1 MKKTLLFSVA
11 LAGLMLGS
19 CSSSD
24 DLNGGGTGNPGF
36 NKDGNGFMSISVNLP
51 TRSGSTTR
59 AENDKYEDGLS
70 SEYEVK
76 NGILAL
82 FDATSK
88 ASEGEYTLLAA
99 YKLDLTDSELDTDND
114 NITSTHSVVTQ
125 IKSTTASDVY
135 ALVLLNDNS
144 ILTAS
149 DGKLL
154 QNGSTDLTGKTY
166 NDILALTTENAMTST
181 GFFMANAPVSA
192 TPGNASK
199 PDGKYTTLSK
209 VDLSKIKETRNEAI
223 NDPAVSVFVE
233 RGVAK
238 VSLNSTS
245 LSGNTSDDNLPYEF
259 NGWVLD
265 NTTKSSYIVRNMGTD
280 AGNYLKYSSEK
291 FAPALNYRFV
301 GDTKLGTTTKQPED
315 KLYRTYWCVD
325 PTYDKK
331 FDAATHKANFNTVTS
346 AAEVTKWLE
355 SGKDVYC
362 HENTF
367 DVAHMDYSNTTR
379 ALVKVTFND
388 GHKFYTNNGANAI
401 LDTDDKRDAAVM
413 SYVLGTDI
421 NIVDLKKYLS
431 DNQKTTGTVTWE
443 NKDFDLAWATTPD
456 KDGILKVTDIK
467 LSATGK
473 AKLKDGKDGSDFT
486 GWDAIKDQLNTNRVI
501 RQYDNG
507 ASYYEVRI
515 KHFAGDGADDLA
527 PWNTWETTKPS
538 ASVAYPGTNKEQNY
552 LGRYGL
558 VRNNWYDIDVT
569 AIKKIGSPVVPDIT
583 TDTTP
588 DDNIDAYIS
597 AKINVLS
604 WAKRTQSTGLG
615 K

>member
-59 AENDKYEDGLS
+59 AENDKYEDGLLP
-70 SEYEVK
+70 EYEVK

-82 FDATSK
+82 FDATGK
-88 ASEGEYTLLAA
+88 TSEGEYTLLAA
-99 YKLDLTDSELDTDND
+99 YKLDLTDSELDTDKD

-125 IKSTTASDVY
+125 IKSTTAKKVF

-149 DGKLL
+149 DGQLL
-154 QNGSTDLTGKTY
+154 EGGTKDLTGKTY
-166 NDILALTTENAMTST
+166 KDILALTTENAMTGT

-192 TPGNASK
+192 TSGNASA
-199 PDGKYTTLSK
+199 PDGEYTTLSE

-238 VSLNSTS
+238 VSLNSIA
-245 LSGNTSDDNLPYEF
+245 SGNTTDDNLKYTF
-259 NGWVLD
+259 DGWVLD

-280 AGNYLKYSSEK
+280 AGTYLKYSSEK
-291 FAPALNYRFV
+291 FGTTLKSRFV
-301 GDTKLGTTTKQPED
+301 GDTKLGNTSKQPD
-315 KLYRTYWCVD
+315 VALYRTYWCVD
-325 PTYDKK
+325 PTYSQK
-331 FDAATHKANFNTVTS
+331 FDATSHAANFNTVTS
-346 AAEVTKWLE
+346 AKDVKSWLA
-355 SGKDVYC
+355 SGNYVYC

-388 GHKFYTNNGANAI
+388 GNKFYTNNGANVI
-401 LDTDDKRDAAVM
+401 LDTDGKRDDAVM

-431 DNQKTTGTVTWE
+431 DNQASTGTVTWS
-443 NKDFDLAWATTPD
+443 KADFDLTWAATPD
-456 KDGILKVTDIK
+456 GDGILKVTDIK
-467 LSATGK
+467 LSTTGK
-473 AKLKDGKDGSDFT
+473 AKLKTGSPDFT
-486 GWDAIKDQLNTNRVI
+486 GWDTIKDQLNTNRVI

-515 KHFAGDGADDLA
+515 KHFAGDGASDLA
-527 PWNTWETTKPS
+527 PWNTWETTDKPS
-538 ASVAYPGTNKEQNY
+538 ASLAYPGKAEQNY

-583 TDTTP
+583 TDNTP

-604 WAKRTQSTGLG
+604 WAKRTQSTVLG

>member
-1 MKKTLLFSVA
+1 
-11 LAGLMLGS
+11 MLGS

-24 DLNGGGTGNPGF
+24 DLNGGGTGNPSF

-51 TRSGSTTR
+51 TRTGNTTR

-82 FDATSK
+82 FDASGKT
-88 ASEGEYTLLAA
+88 SEGEYTLLAA

-125 IKSTTASDVY
+125 IKSTTAKDVY

-154 QNGSTDLTGKTY
+154 QGGTADLTGKTY
-166 NDILALTTENAMTST
+166 NEILDLTTENEMTST

-192 TPGNASK
+192 TPGNASA

-209 VDLSKIKETRNEAI
+209 VDLSKIKETKSEAI

-238 VSLNSTS
+238 VSLNSTA
-245 LSGNTSDDNLPYEF
+245 SGNTTENSLKYEF

-265 NTTKSSYIVRNMGTD
+265 NTTKSSYIVRNMGTG
-280 AGNYLKYSSEK
+280 AGTYLKYSSEK
-291 FAPALNYRFV
+291 FGTTLNSRFV
-301 GDTKLGTTTKQPED
+301 GDTKLGETSKQPVVD
-315 KLYRTYWCVD
+315 LYRTYWCVD
-325 PTYDKK
+325 PTYDKT
-331 FDAATHKANFNTVTS
+331 FDATSHAANFKTVTS
-346 AAEVTKWLE
+346 AAEVTSWLT
-355 SGKDVYC
+355 SGKYVYC

-388 GHKFYTNNGANAI
+388 GNKFYTNNGANVI
-401 LDTDDKRDAAVM
+401 LDTDGKRDDAVM

-431 DNQKTTGTVTWE
+431 DNQASTGTVTWS
-443 NKDFDLAWATTPD
+443 KADFDLTWAATPD
-456 KDGILKVTDIK
+456 GDGILKVTDIK

-473 AKLKDGKDGSDFT
+473 AKLKTGSPDFT
-486 GWDAIKDQLNTNRVI
+486 GWDTIKDQLNTNRVI

-515 KHFAGDGADDLA
+515 KHFAGDGASDLA
-527 PWNTWETTKPS
+527 PWNTWETTDKPS
-538 ASVAYPGTNKEQNY
+538 ASLAYPGKAEQNY

-583 TDTTP
+583 TDNTP

-604 WAKRTQSTGLG
+604 WAKRTQSTVLG

>member
-1 MKKTLLFSVA
+1 MKNSLLFSAV

-24 DLNGGGTGNPGF
+24 DLAGGNNPSF
-36 NKDGNGFMSISVNLP
+36 NKDGNGFMSVSVNLP
-51 TRSGSTTR
+51 TRSGNTSR
-59 AENDKYEDGLS
+59 AVNDNYDDGEA

-82 FDATSK
+82 FDATGK
-88 ASEGEYTLLAA
+88 TSEGDYTLLAA
-99 YKLDLTDSELDTDND
+99 YKLDLTGTDLDTDND

-125 IKSTTASDVY
+125 IKSITATNVY

-154 QNGSTDLTGKTY
+154 EGTTDLTGKTY
-166 NDILALTTENAMTST
+166 NYILALTTENAMTGT

-192 TPGNASK
+192 TPGNASA

-209 VDLSKIKETRNEAI
+209 VNLSKIKETKSEAI

-238 VSLNSTS
+238 VSLNSTV
-245 LSGNTSDDNLPYEF
+245 SGNTTDNNLPYEF

-265 NTTKSSYIVRNMGTD
+265 NTTKSSYIVRNMGTGAD
-280 AGNYLKYSSEK
+280 TYLKYSSEK
-291 FAPALNYRFV
+291 FTAASPNYRFV
-301 GDTKLGTTTKQPED
+301 GEKKLGETTLQTPVS
-315 KLYRTYWCVD
+315 LYRTYWCVD
-325 PTYDKK
+325 PTYDQDY
-331 FDAATHKANFNTVTS
+331 DATNHDTNFKTVTS
-346 AAEVTKWLE
+346 ASEITDWLA
-355 SGKDVYC
+355 SGKYVYC

-367 DVAHMDYSNTTR
+367 DVDHMNYQNTTR
-379 ALVKVTFND
+379 ALVKATFNNGAD
-388 GHKFYTNNGANAI
+388 FYTNNG
-401 LDTDDKRDAAVM
+401 DDKILASTTDRDKAVM
-413 SYVLGTDI
+413 SYVLNSGGI
-421 NIVDLKKYLS
+421 NIVALKDYLTLYQTS
-431 DNQKTTGTVTWE
+431 PSTTWDMA
-443 NKDFDLAWATTPD
+443 DFELSWASNPND
-456 KDGILKVTDIK
+456 DGILEVTDIK
-467 LSATGK
+467 LSTVGK
-473 AKLKDGKDGSDFT
+473 GKLSTTAPDFT
-486 GWDAIKDQLNTNRVI
+486 GWDAIKDQLNANRVI
-501 RQYDNG
+501 RKYVGG

-515 KHFAGDGADDLA
+515 KHFADDLA
-527 PWNTWETTKPS
+527 PWNNGESSVAPS
-538 ASVAYPGTNKEQNY
+538 ASEAYPGSNKEQNY

-558 VRNNWYDIDVT
+558 VRNNWYDIQVT
-569 AIKKIGSPVVPDIT
+569 EIKKIGSPVVPNIT
-583 TDTTP
+583 TDKTP

-604 WAKRTQSTGLG
+604 WAKRTQNTILG

>member
-1 MKKTLLFSVA
+1 MKKSLLFSAV

-36 NKDGNGFMSISVNLP
+36 NKDGNGFLSISVNLP

-59 AENDKYEDGLS
+59 AENDKYEDGLLP
-70 SEYEVK
+70 EYEVK

-82 FDATSK
+82 FDASSK
-88 ASEGEYTLLAA
+88 KSEGDYTLLAA
-99 YKLDLTDSELDTDND
+99 YKLDLTDSELDTDDD
-114 NITSTHSVVTQ
+114 NITSTHSAVTQ
-125 IKSTTASDVY
+125 IKSTTATDVY

-154 QNGSTDLTGKTY
+154 EGTTDLTGKTY
-166 NDILALTTENAMTST
+166 NYILALTTENAMTGT

-192 TPGNASK
+192 TPGNASA

-209 VDLSKIKETRNEAI
+209 VDLSKIKETKSEAI

-238 VSLNSTS
+238 VSLNSIA
-245 LSGNTSDDNLPYEF
+245 SGNTSDDNLPYEF

-265 NTTKSSYIVRNMGTD
+265 NTTKSSYIVRNMGTK
-280 AGNYLKYSSEK
+280 AGTYLKYSSEK
-291 FAPALNYRFV
+291 FGTTLKSRFV
-301 GDTKLGTTTKQPED
+301 GDTKLATTSKQPED
-315 KLYRTYWCVD
+315 NLYRTYWCVD
-325 PTYDKK
+325 PTYAQT
-331 FDAATHKANFNTVTS
+331 FDLPTHAANFNTVTS
-346 AAEVTKWLE
+346 AADVASWLA
-355 SGKDVYC
+355 SGEYVYC
-362 HENTF
+362 HQNTF

-379 ALVKVTFND
+379 ALVKVTFNN
-388 GHKFYTNNGANAI
+388 GNKFYTNNGVNAI
-401 LDTDDKRDAAVM
+401 LDTDGKRDDAVM

-431 DNQKTTGTVTWE
+431 YHQASTVTWS
-443 NKDFDLAWATTPD
+443 KTDFKLTWAPTPD
-456 KDGILKVTDIK
+456 KDGILKVTKIE
-467 LSATGK
+467 LSATGEG
-473 AKLKDGKDGSDFT
+473 KLKTHSPAFT

-507 ASYYEVRI
+507 ASYYEIRI
-515 KHFAGDGADDLA
+515 KHFAGDDTGAGDLA
-527 PWNTWETTKPS
+527 PWNTGWETVKPS
-538 ASVAYPGTNKEQNY
+538 ASEAYPGNKEQNY

-583 TDTTP
+583 ADNTP
-588 DDNIDAYIS
+588 DDNIDAYIA

-604 WAKRTQSTGLG
+604 SAKRTQSTILG

>member
-1 MKKTLLFSVA
+1 MKKSLLFSAV

-24 DLNGGGTGNPGF
+24 DLNGGGSGNPSF

-51 TRSGSTTR
+51 TRSGNTSR
-59 AENDKYEDGLS
+59 AINDDYEDGLS

-82 FDATSK
+82 FDASGKT
-88 ASEGEYTLLAA
+88 SEGEYTLLAA

-149 DGKLL
+149 DGKLRL
-154 QNGSTDLTGKTY
+154 AGTTDLTGKTY
-166 NDILALTTENAMTST
+166 NEILDQTTENEMTST

-192 TPGNASK
+192 TPGNASA

-209 VDLSKIKETRNEAI
+209 VDLSKIKETKSEAI

-238 VSLNSTS
+238 VSLNSTA
-245 LSGNTSDDNLPYEF
+245 SGNTTENSLPYEF

-265 NTTKSSYIVRNMGTD
+265 NTTKSSYIVRNMGTG
-280 AGNYLKYSSEK
+280 AGTYLKYSSEK
-291 FAPALNYRFV
+291 FGTTLNSRFV
-301 GDTKLGTTTKQPED
+301 GDTKLGETSKQPAVD
-315 KLYRTYWCVD
+315 LYRTYWCVD
-325 PTYDKK
+325 PTYSQK
-331 FDAATHKANFNTVTS
+331 FDAVTHAANFNTVTS
-346 AAEVTKWLE
+346 AADVTSWLT
-355 SGKDVYC
+355 SGKYVYC

-379 ALVKVTFND
+379 ALVKVTFN
-388 GHKFYTNNGANAI
+388 GGNKFYTNNGANAI
-401 LDTDDKRDAAVM
+401 LDTEGKRNDAVM

-431 DNQKTTGTVTWE
+431 DNTTGTVTWS
-443 NKDFDLAWATTPD
+443 KADFDLTWATTPD

-467 LSATGK
+467 LSAAGE
-473 AKLKDGKDGSDFT
+473 AKLNTGSPAFT

-515 KHFAGDGADDLA
+515 KHFAGDDAGAGDLA
-527 PWNTWETTKPS
+527 PWNTWETVKPS
-538 ASVAYPGTNKEQNY
+538 ASEAYPGNAEQNY

-583 TDTTP
+583 TDNTP

-604 WAKRTQSTGLG
+604 WAKRTQSTVLG

>member
-82 FDATSK
+82 FDASSK
-88 ASEGEYTLLAA
+88 TSEGDYTLLAA
-99 YKLDLTDSELDTDND
+99 YKLDLTDSELDTDGD

-125 IKSTTASDVY
+125 IKSTTATDVY

-154 QNGSTDLTGKTY
+154 QNGKKDLTGKTY

-192 TPGNASK
+192 TPGNDQE

-209 VDLSKIKETRNEAI
+209 VDLSKIKETKSEAI

-238 VSLNSTS
+238 VSLNSTA
-245 LSGNTSDDNLPYEF
+245 SGKTSDDNLPYTF
-259 NGWVLD
+259 DGWVLD

-280 AGNYLKYSSEK
+280 AGTYLKYSSEK
-291 FAPALNYRFV
+291 FTSTHNYRFV
-301 GDTKLGTTTKQPED
+301 GDTKLGNTSKQPD
-315 KLYRTYWCVD
+315 VALYRTYWCVD
-325 PTYDKK
+325 PTYAQT
-331 FDAATHKANFNTVTS
+331 FDAETHKANFNTVTS
-346 AAEVTKWLE
+346 AAEVTSWLT
-355 SGKDVYC
+355 SGKYVYC

-367 DVAHMDYSNTTR
+367 DVDHMDYSNTTR

-388 GHKFYTNNGANAI
+388 GNKFYTNNGANAI
-401 LDTDDKRDAAVM
+401 LDTDAKRDAAVM

-431 DNQKTTGTVTWE
+431 ENQAATGTVTWE
-443 NKDFDLAWATTPD
+443 NKDFDLTWAPTPD
-456 KDGILKVTDIK
+456 KDGILKVTKIE
-467 LSATGK
+467 LSATGE
-473 AKLKDGKDGSDFT
+473 AKLKAGFSAFT

-515 KHFAGDGADDLA
+515 KHFAGDGAGDLA
-527 PWNTWETTKPS
+527 PWNTWETVKPS
-538 ASVAYPGTNKEQNY
+538 ASEAYPGNKEQNY

-583 TDTTP
+583 TDNTP

-604 WAKRTQSTGLG
+604 WAKRTQSTILG